1 MLNDYF
7 NELKNSEL
15 GSSFDVVLDT
25 YHSKLKD
32 FRCLLSE
39 ELSGY
44 KIKFN
49 FFKEYTDKLLS
60 IVNGLKNYSLSLDNS
75 LVASDALFDE
85 LSSDFITS
93 SIKMVDIISEINFFS
108 LTVVF
113 DSKRINNLLI
123 DKINDSYTKL
133 VLVKPSCFV
142 LPGDDFEKLS
152 KVIDEPISNVTLKY
166 GANDFNDV
174 YQSVR
179 GSLSLIE
186 ATINDFV
193 ESKKGLKV
201 DYSFSNY
208 WSVFIKSLSDFSSC
222 INFHKEIID
231 LTSSL
236 KEFVLA
242 NNQTLKSYCR
252 ES

>member
-133 VLVKPSCFV
+133 VLVKPDCFV

-166 GANDFNDV
+166 RAN
-174 YQSVR
+174 
-179 GSLSLIE
+179 
-186 ATINDFV
+186 
-193 ESKKGLKV
+193 
-201 DYSFSNY
+201 
-208 WSVFIKSLSDFSSC
+208 
-222 INFHKEIID
+222 
-231 LTSSL
+231 
-236 KEFVLA
+236 
-242 NNQTLKSYCR
+242 
-252 ES
+252 

>member
-1 MLNDYF
+1 M
-7 NELKNSEL
+7 
-15 GSSFDVVLDT
+15 
-25 YHSKLKD
+25 
-32 FRCLLSE
+32 
-39 ELSGY
+39 
-44 KIKFN
+44 
-49 FFKEYTDKLLS
+49 
-60 IVNGLKNYSLSLDNS
+60 
-75 LVASDALFDE
+75 
-85 LSSDFITS
+85 
-93 SIKMVDIISEINFFS
+93 IKMVDIISEINFFS

-133 VLVKPSCFV
+133 VLVKPDCFV